1 MMEKIVLINPNFESP
16 FIYKNNDIR
25 DSPGIPRGIL
35 CIGTYLKQNG
45 YDIKIIDRRLSE
57 NTLEYIKQEAK
68 DALWIGISV
77 MTSQIRDALMIS
89 DELKKNLQVPIV
101 WGGIHPTLFPEQTC
115 KDNSVDFVIFE
126 EGEETSLELANEF
139 KNKEKDFSKIGGLV
153 YKKDGN
159 VIKNNGRDYLNLDK
173 MPNLDFDLI
182 DIERYIW
189 RTLPGTGKKQ
199 RRLPV
204 ISSRGCP
211 HRCGFCFHVL
221 CNDTKYRT
229 KSVDRTIEEIK
240 ELIRRYNIDSLLF
253 AEDNF
258 FVQRKRVIEICNRII
273 EEGIRI
279 SWRAE
284 CRADYFRQGFVD
296 DELLKLIS
304 DAGCK
309 NFTVGA
315 ESGSQRILDIMT
327 KDITVQNIINCA
339 QQCNK
344 YGISPSFSFITG
356 LPGEEKKDVRL
367 TINLIKKL
375 RKMCPNCGVAIGIF
389 RPYPGGHLYKTSFE
403 TAKLENPKTLRDW
416 IDKGYVKLMSLSSDI
431 PWNKNSRYMQNAVFY
446 CRMFFFCTKESLL
459 RYIERNPILGLGFSV
474 FVLTGTARVYL
485 NFFSLPIEKH
495 LFNYI
500 LKKMKIVLPT

>member
-1 MMEKIVLINPNFESP
+1 MMKKIILINPNFESP
-16 FIYKNNDIR
+16 FIYKKNDIR

-35 CIGTYLKQNG
+35 CIGTYLKKNG
-45 YDIKIIDRRLSE
+45 FDVKIIDRRLSE
-57 NTLEYIKQEAK
+57 STLDYIQQEAK
-68 DALWIGISV
+68 NALFVGISV
-77 MTSQIRDALMIS
+77 MTSQIRDALMVS
-89 DELKKNLQVPIV
+89 DELKKVSDVPIV

-126 EGEETSLELANEF
+126 EGEETSLELANAL
-139 KNKEKDFSKIGGLV
+139 KNDGKDFSKIYGLI
-153 YKKDGN
+153 YKKEN
-159 VIKNNGRDYLNLDK
+159 EIVKNSSRAHIDLNKL
-173 MPNLDFDLI
+173 PNLDFNLI

-199 RRLPV
+199 RRLPL

-221 CNDTKYRT
+221 CNDIKYRT

-240 ELIRRYNIDSLLF
+240 ELISKYNIDSLLF

-258 FVQRKRVIEICNRII
+258 FVQRKRVVEICNKLI
-273 EEGIRI
+273 ENGIKI
-279 SWRAE
+279 NWRAE
-284 CRADYFRQGFVD
+284 CRADYFKQGFVD
-296 DELLKLIS
+296 DELLQLIS
-304 DAGCK
+304 KAGCK

-315 ESGSQRILDIMT
+315 ESGSQKILNLMT
-327 KDITVQNIINCA
+327 KDITVENIINCA
-339 QQCNK
+339 EQCNK
-344 YGISPSFSFITG
+344 YGISPSFSFMTG
-356 LPGEEKKDVRL
+356 LPGEEKKDTRQ
-367 TINLIKKL
+367 TIKLIKKL
-375 RKMCPNCGVAIGIF
+375 RKLCPNCGVAIGIF

-403 TAKLENPKTLRDW
+403 TAKLEDPQTLREW

-431 PWNKNSRYMQNAVFY
+431 PWNKNSAYMQNAVFY

-459 RYIERNPILGLGFSV
+459 RYIKRNPVLGLGFSV
-474 FVLTGTARVYL
+474 FVLSGTVRVYM
-485 NFFSLPIEKH
+485 NFFSLPIEKY